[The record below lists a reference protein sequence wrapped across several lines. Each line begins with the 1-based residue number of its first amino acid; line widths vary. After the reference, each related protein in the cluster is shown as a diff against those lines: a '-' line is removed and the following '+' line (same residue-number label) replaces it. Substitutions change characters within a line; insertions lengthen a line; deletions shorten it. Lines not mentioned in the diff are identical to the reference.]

1 MLPQETEETN
11 AGPSPERGWKG
22 LYILGGA
29 AAVFVLLA
37 SLADIVISYSL
48 GGDLTK
54 LPGTAMERFGELR
67 QSPWQGLY
75 HLDLLNVT
83 TTLILVATFLALY
96 AAHRR
101 VAGGYAATAMAV
113 ELIGASVFIANNAA
127 LPMLALSAK
136 FAVSA
141 SEAQRTL
148 LAAAGESLLAKS
160 EHGTPGVFPA
170 FLLLSIAGLVMSWA
184 ILKGRVFNRAT
195 AWTGILSNVL
205 LLAYV
210 ILVTFV
216 PKTKT
221 VAMLISSPGGLLAVA
236 WLLLVALG
244 LFRLSRQTGS

>member
-1 MLPQETEETN
+1 MSPQETEGIN

-67 QSPWQGLY
+67 QSPWLGLY

-83 TTLILVATFLALY
+83 TTFILAATFLALY

-101 VAGGYAATAMAV
+101 VAGGYAATAMVV

-136 FAVSA
+136 YAASA

-160 EHGTPGVFPA
+160 EHGTPGVFLA

-195 AWTGILSNVL
+195 AWTGILSNAL

-210 ILVTFV
+210 ILVAFV

-221 VAMLISSPGGLLAVA
+221 FAVMISSPGGLLAVA
-236 WLLLVALG
+236 WLLLIALG
-244 LFRLSRQTGS
+244 LFRLSRRSGS